1 MSTSPVAPVKAL
13 SHTAIRVADLDRS
26 VAFYEKLYGYDVFI
40 DNRGT
45 PGGYTVLGLIGGH
58 TVELIRQD
66 AEPQAKAP
74 RDVLGHSCIAFS
86 VDDIDVTHA
95 ALKAGGYVRSDA
107 PEVFG
112 NVRVVFV
119 RDPDGT
125 LLEFIELPR
134 KMASLAQ
141 LAARMREKTT
151 STSA

>member
-1 MSTSPVAPVKAL
+1 MSASPIAPVKAL

-26 VAFYEKLYGYDVFI
+26 VDFYQRLYGYDVFI
-40 DNRGT
+40 DNRGQ

-66 AEPQAKAP
+66 AGPEDKAP

-86 VDDIDVTHA
+86 VEDIDATHA
-95 ALKAGGYVRSDA
+95 ALKANGYVKTDA
-107 PEVFG
+107 PETFG

-134 KMASLAQ
+134 KMASLAE
-141 LAARMREKTT
+141 LAARMRAKAA
-151 STSA
+151 SAS